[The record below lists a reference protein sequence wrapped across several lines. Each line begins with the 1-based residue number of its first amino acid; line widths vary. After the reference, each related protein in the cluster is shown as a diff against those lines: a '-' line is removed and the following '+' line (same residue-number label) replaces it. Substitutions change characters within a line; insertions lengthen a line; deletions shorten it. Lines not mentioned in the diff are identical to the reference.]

1 LTDPDHDAH
10 AAFAQF
16 SYIPVIVVTT
26 HRKRVVTFPAPGYPL
41 LIRPLP
47 SPPVDTSIVNLRAS
61 LLDLEHDET
70 FDGSR
75 PLAFTFVHNKATL
88 VRGAT
93 KQGKTVDNFGII
105 KSNLTSSHQQ

>member
-16 SYIPVIVVTT
+16 SYIPVIVITT
-26 HRKRVVTFPAPGYPL
+26 HMKRVVTFPAPGYPL

-61 LLDLEHDET
+61 LLDLEHDEHSMDHAPWPSLLCT
-70 FDGSR
+70 
-75 PLAFTFVHNKATL
+75 
-88 VRGAT
+88 T
-93 KQGKTVDNFGII
+93 KQLWCVA
-105 KSNLTSSHQQ
+105 QQNKEKR